1 MLNQE
6 LKDIFNRD
14 LNHLKKEI
22 ASYQNE
28 KNLWIINDNISN
40 SAGNLCLHL
49 VGNLKWFVG
58 AQLGNSGYVRN
69 REFEFSAKNVPR
81 SELLKEIDE
90 TISIVTASLDSM
102 SSAALDDVYLI
113 EVFKKPMSSRFFLI
127 HLSTHLSY
135 HLGQINYHRRI
146 FDR

>member
-102 SSAALDDVYLI
+102 SSAALDDVYPI